1 MIDKWLIGVQL
12 LRLPL
17 LFISTVLYCVLKLIL
32 KKSTANTTQFKS
44 NGDERLEMKAH
55 SSPHLGDT
63 YPFPRVLFS
72 CILLQIKTIFFKKNY
87 N

>member
-32 KKSTANTTQFKS
+32 KKKSTANTTQFKS

-72 CILLQIKTIFFKKNY
+72 CILLQIKTIFY
-87 N
+87 